1 MLQNHPTALSEGEID
16 QLASCSI
23 SLNEENITAD
33 ACECGDCDIGD

>member
-1 MLQNHPTALSEGEID
+1 MVPNQPTALNESEID

-33 ACECGDCDIGD
+33 ACECGDCDLGD